1 MTEKQIGLKD
11 LKEMIAVGDEKTL
24 FLDVR
29 SAEECYAAFVPGFVN
44 IPTAELGKHEQALV
58 RFERYVVLC
67 ASGMRARQAASNLE
81 QLFPGKEVMVL
92 KGGLNSVAQGAEKE
106 LSRAGRI
113 LPVQQQMQI
122 GAGSMIIL
130 ATLLG
135 TLVNPA
141 AYLLAGG
148 IGFGLLYAGC
158 TGRCSVSRMLA
169 HMPWN
174 KNLPS
179 KASSFVRQHM
189 ALS

>member
-1 MTEKQIGLKD
+1 MTEKQIDLKD
-11 LKEMIAVGDEKTL
+11 LKEMIAAGDGKTL

-29 SAEECYAAFVPGFVN
+29 SAEECYTAFVPGFVN
-44 IPTAELGKHEQALV
+44 IPMAELSKNEQALA
-58 RFERYVVLC
+58 RFDRFMVLC
-67 ASGMRARQAASNLE
+67 ASGMRAKQAASSLE
-81 QLFPGKEVMVL
+81 QLFPGKDVVVL
-92 KGGLNSVAQGAEKE
+92 KGGLNLVAQGAEKD
-106 LSRAGRI
+106 LHRAGRI

-122 GAGSMIIL
+122 GAGSIIIL

-148 IGFGLLYAGC
+148 IGFGLLYAGW

-174 KNLPS
+174 KNLPAR
-179 KASSFVRQHM
+179 ASSFVRQNM